1 VPTAREATL
10 RHADPDRDAAAC
22 AAIYAPYVAEGAAS
36 FEEVVL
42 DAEQFAERIA
52 TTTRT
57 HPWLVLEDGDGRVF
71 AYAYAGAHR
80 ARAAYRW
87 TTEVGIYVDAA
98 HHRSGAG
105 RRLYGALLELLRR
118 QNMRVALAA
127 VTVPNEA
134 SIGLHRAMGFEE
146 VGTFRDVGWKAGA
159 WRDVAWLQLDL
170 DGSGP
175 PAEPLG
181 PQRLPDSP

>member
-1 VPTAREATL
+1 VPSAREATL
-10 RHADPDRDAAAC
+10 RHADPERDAADC

-36 FEEVVL
+36 FEEVVP
-42 DAEQFAERIA
+42 DAAQFAERIA
-52 TTTRT
+52 TTSRT
-57 HPWLVLEDGDGRVF
+57 HPWLVLEDGGVVI
-71 AYAYAGAHR
+71 AYAYAAAQR

-87 TTEVGIYVDAA
+87 PAEVGIYVDAA
-98 HHRSGAG
+98 HHRGGAG

-127 VTVPNEA
+127 VTVPNDA

-146 VGTFRDVGWKAGA
+146 VGIFRRVGWKAGA
-159 WRDVAWLQLDL
+159 WRDVAWLQLNL
-170 DGSGP
+170 DGDSRP

-181 PQRLPDSP
+181 PQRLPDA